1 MKMNARAGV
10 KGNLIWTFG
19 AIAPESEERNSQ
31 RGSGRFFFY
40 PTSGGGGLIEGRTIM
55 NGSER
60 VAFPVQIIAADY
72 TWFLPEI
79 TVVAGAAWLR

>member
-1 MKMNARAGV
+1 MDVWGDSAGIGG
-10 KGNLIWTFG
+10 KKL
-19 AIAPESEERNSQ
+19 AERIRS
-31 RGSGRFFFY
+31 FFPS
-40 PTSGGGGLIEGRTIM
+40 PTSGGGGGGLIEGRTIM